1 MVPRL
6 CVWTMGLCVLEV
18 KCPIGRWRAAGLV
31 LYNARL
37 SGGVKRWIF
46 HSTRHANQPNRTMP
60 LLSISLDVVGSTEL
74 KKQLSEFSGKH
85 KTSLDEHYRDLLR
98 SMLVSNST
106 FLELVH
112 LDPDLDIGRLT
123 LVKRIGDEFW
133 YVYDLDGLEPPEITR
148 HATHMV
154 KALLAFLLEAPFDV
168 TAFLPDAHIR
178 EEIFWKCTLDLINHA
193 VDTSRLAEVELDEFI
208 GNLAPGDAHIV
219 RTGGVQTMAAH
230 SALAIKNKLGVGF
243 SYLQEGGPVHV
254 TRPDFIGLEVDR
266 FFRISRDAEKG
277 KILAGRNFLSL
288 LLTYIS
294 PVSGKYSFRDP
305 IGLDSFTTALSEV
318 SVVPRQFSEVRLKGI
333 KGGYSGAYLFNEYSE
348 RADYEGSW
356 GLGR

>member
-1 MVPRL
+1 
-6 CVWTMGLCVLEV
+6 
-18 KCPIGRWRAAGLV
+18 
-31 LYNARL
+31 
-37 SGGVKRWIF
+37 
-46 HSTRHANQPNRTMP
+46 MP
-60 LLSISLDVVGSTEL
+60 LLSISLDIVGSTEL

-112 LDPDLDIGRLT
+112 RDPDLDIGRLT

-133 YVYDLDGLEPPEITR
+133 YVYGLDGLEPMDITR
-148 HATHMV
+148 HATHLV

-178 EEIFWKCTLDLINHA
+178 EEICWKCTLDLISDA
-193 VDTSRLAEVELDEFI
+193 VDTSRLAEDELDEFI
-208 GNLAPGDAHIV
+208 GKLAARVAHQTPDV
-219 RTGGVQTMAAH
+219 GSGTGAPHNAV
-230 SALAIKNKLGVGF
+230 AIKNKLGVGF
-243 SYLQEGGPVHV
+243 SYLHEGRPVHV

-277 KILAGRNFLSL
+277 KILAGRNFMSL
-288 LLTYIS
+288 LLTYVS

-305 IGLDSFTTALSEV
+305 IGLDSFTTALSEI

-333 KGGYSGAYLFNEYSE
+333 KGGYSGAYIFNEYSE

-356 GLGR
+356 GLAGQVTLSAGRR